1 MDWNLRTPSWEY
13 NVNEQETIPNIV
25 EVGGSSSY
33 PGQGT
38 RGEFSVDS
46 NQGHLVEG
54 DSVTVPRMMLSPS
67 GASRRARP
75 RQLNNGVHTAM
86 CLVDGCNA
94 DLSNCREYHRRHKVC
109 EAHSKTPEVRINGN
123 KQRFCQQ
130 CSRFH
135 SLEEFDEGK
144 RSCRKR
150 LDGHNRRRRKPQ
162 PEPLS
167 HAGSFFPSHQGT
179 RMFQFY
185 NPQADPATTMANPI
199 WAGMVKTEEDTK
211 LYNHHSHSPL
221 PEKHTSYPEYSL
233 SLDKR
238 EKQHSFINNTN
249 LVLSNQSAAE
259 PSVCQPLLNNIA
271 SSASGGNSSR
281 MYYDGFSTRV
291 VHSDC
296 ALSLLSSSSTQT
308 NTMGSGLALQ
318 PNSISVAHPLDSGL
332 HYNSQGPMLIPNVS
346 DANVNCLEMFQAP
359 HSSRGNNTPQTL
371 PFYWE

>member
-1 MDWNLRTPSWEY
+1 MDWNLKTPSWDY
-13 NVNEQETIPNIV
+13 NAYEQETIPNIGDA
-25 EVGGSSSY
+25 GGSNSY
-33 PGQGT
+33 LGQGT
-38 RGEFSVDS
+38 RGDFSVDS
-46 NQGHLVEG
+46 KLGNLVEG
-54 DSVTVPRMMLSPS
+54 DSVTVPKMMLSPS
-67 GASRRARP
+67 GSSKRARP

-109 EAHSKTPEVRINGN
+109 EAHSKTPEVKINGN

-167 HAGSFFPSHQGT
+167 HSGSFFPGHQGT

-185 NPQADPATTMANPI
+185 TPQADSSTPMTNPI
-199 WAGMVKTEEDTK
+199 WAGMVKTEEDNK
-211 LYNHHSHSPL
+211 LYNHHSHSSL
-221 PEKHTSYPEYSL
+221 PEYSL

-238 EKQHSFINNTN
+238 EKQHSFMNNTN

-271 SSASGGNSSR
+271 SSASGGTSSR

-296 ALSLLSSSSTQT
+296 ALSLLSSSSTHT
-308 NTMGSGLALQ
+308 NNMGSGLALQ
-318 PNSISVAHPLDSGL
+318 PNSIPGAHPLDSGL
-332 HYNSQGPMLIPNVS
+332 HYNNQGQMLVPNVG
-346 DANVNCLEMFQAP
+346 DADVNCLEMFQAP
-359 HSSRGNNTPQTL
+359 NASRGNNSPQTL